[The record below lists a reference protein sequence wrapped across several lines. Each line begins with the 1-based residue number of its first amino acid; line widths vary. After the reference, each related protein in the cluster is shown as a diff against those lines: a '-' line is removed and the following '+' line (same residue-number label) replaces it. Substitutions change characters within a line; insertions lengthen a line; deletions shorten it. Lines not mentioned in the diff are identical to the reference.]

1 MSFRIF
7 QIMQLLFWKNHELS
21 LKSRD
26 MNTLL
31 LILCELPKKSPPK
44 QILGL
49 MRNKKIL
56 KIRRFA
62 SKIACNRPDF
72 MVK

>member
-1 MSFRIF
+1 MMSGLPRKVSG
-7 QIMQLLFWKNHELS
+7 MRLTGK
-21 LKSRD
+21 
-26 MNTLL
+26 MVY
-31 LILCELPKKSPPK
+31 CELPKKSPPK

-62 SKIACNRPDF
+62 RNFACNRPDF